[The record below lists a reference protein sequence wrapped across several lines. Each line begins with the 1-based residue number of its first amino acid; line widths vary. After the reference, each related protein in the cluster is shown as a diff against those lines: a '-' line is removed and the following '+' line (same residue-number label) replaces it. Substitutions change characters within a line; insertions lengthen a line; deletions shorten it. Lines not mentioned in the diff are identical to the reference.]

1 MPNTNYILTSSGSF
15 LSEEELYHH
24 GVKGMKWGVRKRR
37 DSVGLARQARRSSQA
52 SANMNSS
59 RAQYKQARASYKAAK
74 KAERNSPEAKAHRI
88 AKAKRAAK
96 VGAAVAATALAAY
109 GAYKLNNYV
118 KTKNGQIAAK
128 RGYDSAQRM
137 FNSLSKSMSDE
148 VRSGRAT
155 GMKLRVNPGAEAVSS
170 ARLASKDNFRTA
182 ARNVINYKRSG
193 GSLKSLP
200 SVDDYRSAGSYA
212 LDLGRRRK

>member
-1 MPNTNYILTSSGSF
+1 MSSTYYLTSNGSF
-15 LSEEELYHH
+15 ISDNELYHH
-24 GVKGMKWGVRKRR
+24 GVKGMKWGVRKRT
-37 DSVGLARQARRSSQA
+37 SAVGLARFARRTSHA
-52 SANMNSS
+52 TANMNSS
-59 RAQYKQARASYKAAK
+59 KTAYKQAKAQYKAAR
-74 KAERNSPEAKAHRI
+74 KAERNSPEAKAERK
-88 AKAKRAAK
+88 AKAKRAVK

-128 RGYDSAQRM
+128 RGYDSARRV
-137 FNSLSKSMSDE
+137 FEGLSKSMSDE

-155 GMKLRVNPGAEAVSS
+155 GMKLRVNPGAEAGYA
-170 ARLASKDNFRTA
+170 ARVASKDNFRTA

-200 SVDDYRSAGSYA
+200 SVDSYRSASSYA
-212 LDLGRRRK
+212 LDLGKRR